1 MTLTGELDEPE
12 ERTCELRIMH
22 ILLTR
27 RTFRADPETC
37 TRTWNILFVVLLQN
51 ILVLLVLVGDFD
63 NDSGEQAH
71 SNKVYGI
78 DDDITCVWFICGE
91 FSGKVFWKGKTKS
104 IYLKFRIRMRMGRCQ
119 SNNTQRIR

>member
-27 RTFRADPETC
+27 RTLRADPETC

-63 NDSGEQAH
+63 NDSREQAH

-78 DDDITCVWFICGE
+78 DDDITCVWLICGE
-91 FSGKVFWKGKTKS
+91 FFLGKF
-104 IYLKFRIRMRMGRCQ
+104 LKRKNEINISQ
-119 SNNTQRIR
+119 IWNKNAYEEVPIK